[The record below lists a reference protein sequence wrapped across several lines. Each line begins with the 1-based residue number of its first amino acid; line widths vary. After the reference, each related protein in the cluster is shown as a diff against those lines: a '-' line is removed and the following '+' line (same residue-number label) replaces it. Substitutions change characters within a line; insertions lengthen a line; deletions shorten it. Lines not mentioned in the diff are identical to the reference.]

1 MQKTANLY
9 KNLLEN
15 LPEDAQAIADYTT
28 CDSEYIPDIIQEIAD
43 SATPCYN
50 SGLLDWLNEY
60 RAEAVEYI
68 EEAAN
73 EFEFGTERPFSF
85 WRLLSSGYYMKA
97 ERAIYD
103 NLEDVLKCWAYCY
116 IWKQLKIEEI
126 NEEQADA
133 IDSIDYT
140 SADTFSDIIEE
151 ISDIFADD
159 AE

>member
-1 MQKTANLY
+1 MEKTANLY
-9 KNLLEN
+9 IDLLDN

-28 CDSEYIPDIIQEIAD
+28 SGNAYIQDIIHEIAD
-43 SATPCYN
+43 NSVPCYN
-50 SGLLDWLNEY
+50 SGLLDWLSED

-73 EFEFGTERPFSF
+73 EFGTEKPFDF

-97 ERAIYD
+97 ERAIND

-116 IWKQLKIEEI
+116 VYKQLKIEEI
-126 NEEQADA
+126 TEEQADA
-133 IDSIDYT
+133 IDSIDYM

-151 ISDIFADD
+151 IDGIFADGN
-159 AE
+159 E

>member
-1 MQKTANLY
+1 MQKIETLY
-9 KNLLEN
+9 KEYLDN

-28 CDSEYIPDIIQEIAD
+28 CDSEYIQDITQEIAD
-43 SATPCYN
+43 NATPCYN
-50 SGLLDWLNEY
+50 SGLLDWLNED

-73 EFEFGTERPFSF
+73 EFGTEKPFNF

-97 ERAIYD
+97 ERAIND

-140 SADTFSDIIEE
+140 SADTFNDIIEE
-151 ISDIFADD
+151 IIDIFADD

>member
-9 KNLLEN
+9 INLLEN

-28 CDSEYIPDIIQEIAD
+28 SDSEYIQDVIQEIAD
-43 SATPCYN
+43 NATPCYN
-50 SGLLDWLNEY
+50 SGLLDWLNED

-73 EFEFGTERPFSF
+73 EFGTEKPFNF

-97 ERAIYD
+97 ERAIND

-116 IWKQLKIEEI
+116 IYKQLKIEEI

-140 SADTFSDIIEE
+140 NADTFSDIIEE
-151 ISDIFADD
+151 IGNIFPDG

>member
-1 MQKTANLY
+1 MQKTETLY
-9 KNLLEN
+9 NEYLDN

-28 CDSEYIPDIIQEIAD
+28 CDSESISDIIHEIAD
-43 SATPCYN
+43 NATPCYN
-50 SGLLDWLNEY
+50 SSLLDWLNED

-73 EFEFGTERPFSF
+73 EFGTEKPFNF
-85 WRLLSSGYYMKA
+85 WNLLSSGYYMKA
-97 ERAIYD
+97 ERALYD
-103 NLEDVLKCWAYCY
+103 NLEDALKCWAYCY

-140 SADTFSDIIEE
+140 NADTFNDIIEE
-151 ISDIFADD
+151 IENIFSDD

>member
-1 MQKTANLY
+1 MQKIETLY
-9 KNLLEN
+9 KEYLDN

-28 CDSEYIPDIIQEIAD
+28 SDSEYIQDVIQEIAD
-43 SATPCYN
+43 NATPCYN
-50 SGLLDWLNEY
+50 SGLLDWLNED

-73 EFEFGTERPFSF
+73 EFGTEKPFNF

-97 ERAIYD
+97 ERAIND